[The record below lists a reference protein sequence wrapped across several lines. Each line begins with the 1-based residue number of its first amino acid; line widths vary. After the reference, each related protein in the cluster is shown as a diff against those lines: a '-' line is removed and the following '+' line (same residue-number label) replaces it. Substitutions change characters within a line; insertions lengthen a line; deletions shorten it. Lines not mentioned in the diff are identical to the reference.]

1 MILREF
7 APSPLK
13 KKRRKEK
20 KKQVNFVVK
29 LFASES
35 IYTRGKNYR
44 GELIRHDSATFFL
57 IMNL

>member
-35 IYTRGKNYR
+35 IYTQGKKLQGRAN
-44 GELIRHDSATFFL
+44 
-57 IMNL
+57 

>member
-13 KKRRKEK
+13 KKEEKK

-35 IYTRGKNYR
+35 IYIQGKKLQGRAN
-44 GELIRHDSATFFL
+44 
-57 IMNL
+57 